1 MELHRIVRI
10 AFVAVAL
17 AVAVPSA
24 GLADSGRSSS
34 AHDAD
39 LVVAQAAG
47 TTEEGRL
54 QPRYQPE
61 PPQEKSSYNNAYLFS
76 LTRGVADSTLHPAAK
91 APMYLFTVPLDIV
104 LLPATLIGGFF
115 G

>member
-17 AVAVPSA
+17 AIAVPSA
-24 GLADSGRSSS
+24 GIADGGPASDTR
-34 AHDAD
+34 DAGI
-39 LVVAQAAG
+39 VVAQAAG

-61 PPQEKSSYNNAYLFS
+61 PPQEKSSYNNEYLFS